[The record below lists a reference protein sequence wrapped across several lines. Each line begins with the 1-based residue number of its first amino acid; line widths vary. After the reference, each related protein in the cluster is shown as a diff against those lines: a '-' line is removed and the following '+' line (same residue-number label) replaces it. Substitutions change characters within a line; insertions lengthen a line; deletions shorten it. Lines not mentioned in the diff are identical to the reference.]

1 VSTQPEAMHILTG
14 SYALDAL
21 TGPELEDFERHLR
34 DCAICADEVRGLRE
48 TAARLAMARTARPP
62 ARMQERVLA
71 ATYLTRQL
79 PPVPG
84 ELSGR
89 DQRRARMPRARSRR
103 SRAGRGHRVFRT
115 VWIPAAVAAA
125 SVAAAVV
132 FGLAQAGTP
141 RQPDAVQAGNAA
153 ITQIVQAPDA
163 RIENMRTSAGGRVTV
178 VFSGQRQLAIVTA
191 TGMTSP
197 PAGQVYQLWVMSP
210 TGARSAGVLTP
221 ADQGAPVLASGIRP
235 GDRIGITVEPAGGTS
250 SPTTAPVAVIP
261 LTA

>member
-1 VSTQPEAMHILTG
+1 VNAQPDDMHMLTG
-14 SYALDAL
+14 SYALDAI
-21 TGPELEDFERHLR
+21 TESELEDFERHLR
-34 DCAICADEVRGLRE
+34 TCAVCADEVRGLRE
-48 TAARLAMARTARPP
+48 TAARLALAKTARPP

-79 PPVPG
+79 PPVPNQVP
-84 ELSGR
+84 EL
-89 DQRRARMPRARSRR
+89 DERRAAISRVLSRSHP
-103 SRAGRGHRVFRT
+103 AGRRPRLVRA

-125 SVAAAVV
+125 SAAIV
-132 FGLAQAGTP
+132 FGLTQTGTP

-163 RIENMRTSAGGRVTV
+163 RIENMPTSAGGRVTV
-178 VFSGQRQLAIVTA
+178 IFSGQRQLALVTA

-197 PAGQVYQLWVMSP
+197 AAGHVYQLWVMSP
-210 TGARSAGVLTP
+210 AGARSAGLLTP
-221 ADQGAPVLASGIRP
+221 ADQAAPVLASGIQP

-250 SPTTAPVAVIP
+250 SPTTAPVVVIP

>member
-1 VSTQPEAMHILTG
+1 VNTQPDDMHILTG

-21 TGPELEDFERHLR
+21 TGAELENFERHLR

-48 TAARLAMARTARPP
+48 TAARLGLARAARPP

-79 PPVPG
+79 PP
-84 ELSGR
+84 LSSEINER
-89 DQRRARMPRARSRR
+89 DQRRAAISRVL
-103 SRAGRGHRVFRT
+103 SPKSPAGRRRRLLRT

-132 FGLAQAGTP
+132 FGLVQAGTP

-178 VFSGQRQLAIVTA
+178 IFSSQQQLALVTA
-191 TGMTSP
+191 IGMTSP
-197 PAGQVYQLWVMSP
+197 PAGHVYQLWVMSP
-210 TGARSAGVLTP
+210 AGARSAGLLTQTSQ
-221 ADQGAPVLASGIRP
+221 AAPVLASGIRP
-235 GDRIGITVEPAGGTS
+235 GDRIGISVEPAGGTS
-250 SPTTAPVAVIP
+250 SPTTTPVVVIP

>member
-1 VSTQPEAMHILTG
+1 VITQPDAVHILTG

-21 TGPELEDFERHLR
+21 TGAELENFERHLR
-34 DCAICADEVRGLRE
+34 SCVICADEVCGLRE

-79 PPVPG
+79 PPVLG
-84 ELSGR
+84 ETTGW
-89 DQRRARMPRARSRR
+89 DQRHAGISQMLSRR
-103 SRAGRGHRVFRT
+103 SRTGRRHPRART

-132 FGLAQAGTP
+132 FGLGPVGAP
-141 RQPDAVQAGNAA
+141 HQPDAVQAGNAA

-178 VFSGQRQLAIVTA
+178 VFSGQRQLALVTA

-210 TGARSAGVLTP
+210 AGARSAGLLTQTGE
-221 ADQGAPVLASGIRP
+221 AAPVLASGIRP
-235 GDRIGITVEPAGGTS
+235 GDRIGITVEPAGGAS
-250 SPTTAPVAVIP
+250 SPTTTPVVVIP